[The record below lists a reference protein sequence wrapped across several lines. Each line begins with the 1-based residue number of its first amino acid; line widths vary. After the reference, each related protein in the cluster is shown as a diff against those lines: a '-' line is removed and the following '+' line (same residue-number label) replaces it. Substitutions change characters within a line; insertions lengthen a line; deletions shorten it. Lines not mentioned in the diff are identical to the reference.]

1 MLRKM
6 LIGVF
11 AVVALATAGAVAL
24 LAFFDVNRF
33 KPHIEQAAQE
43 RLQRRLAIDGD
54 LSLSVFP
61 RLAVRLPRTTLSER
75 DGKGTLLSLDSA
87 RVGVALLPL
96 LSGRVEVDR
105 IRIDGLSAQVRRA
118 AGGSTSIDDL
128 LRTAKTTGPDANKT
142 EAKPIAFDIGGI
154 ELVDAEFRLIE
165 PAGTTTLSKL
175 RLQTG
180 RIAPGVRLPVTA
192 STQFALP
199 SKIAGEARLAA
210 ALDFDPPRRAY
221 GAEGVALEVKG
232 RIGGDEVEA
241 KLTAPKLRIEGDSI
255 RGDSVALTIK
265 RGGVDAADAKL
276 NVAAFDGSTQALR
289 TDRIEVAAN
298 LRQGARR
305 IVATLAS
312 PAQAS
317 LDAQTLALPKLAGT
331 VTVDDPALP
340 MKSLKLTID
349 GALALDARKQSVG
362 LRADSRFDDT
372 ALNAKVDID
381 NFARPQIGFDVKA
394 DRFDLDRYAPPAAE
408 QNQAAAA
415 GGAPAKIDLAALRTL
430 NANGQVALGELKAR
444 GLKASGVRIGVKAA
458 NGRADI
464 APIAAQLYGG
474 TLNGT
479 ARAAADGNRV
489 GLDAT
494 LANVALGPLLKDLL
508 KKEPIE
514 GRGNV
519 RLALA
524 AGGATVDAMKRGLD
538 GSASLRMRDGAV
550 RGIDIVRKLR
560 DARALILG
568 GRSDAQKANTADK
581 TDFSE
586 LNVSFAIKDG
596 VAASDDL
603 DLKSP
608 LLSVGGAGRIDIGAG
623 AIDYTARVATTGALA
638 ELRGVTVPV
647 RLSGPFDQLTYNIDW
662 GGVAREAVKSRLI
675 DDQRKNLEQRARD
688 ALKGLLGR

>member
-1 MLRKM
+1 MLRKI

-11 AVVALATAGAVAL
+11 AVVALVIAGAVAL

-33 KPHIEQAAQE
+33 KPQIEQAAQE
-43 RLQRRLAIDGD
+43 RLHRRLAIDGD

-87 RVGVALLPL
+87 RVSVALLPL

-105 IRIDGLSAQVRRA
+105 IRIDGLSAQIRRA
-118 AGGSTSIDDL
+118 ADGSTSIDDL
-128 LRTAKTTGPDANKT
+128 LRPEEAAAADAKKT

-175 RLQTG
+175 SLRTG
-180 RIAPGVRLPVTA
+180 RIAPGVRLPLTA
-192 STQFALP
+192 STRFALP

-210 ALDFDPPRRAY
+210 ALAFDPRQRAY
-221 GAEGVALEVKG
+221 GAEGVALEVNGK
-232 RIGGDEVEA
+232 IGGDEVEA
-241 KLTAPKLRIEGDSI
+241 RLTAPKLQINGDSI
-255 RGDSVALTIK
+255 RGDALALTVK
-265 RGGVDAADAKL
+265 RGGADAVDAKL
-276 NVAAFDGSTQALR
+276 AVAAFEGSAKALR
-289 TDRIEVAAN
+289 IDRIDVAAE
-298 LRQGARR
+298 LRQGTRR

-317 LDAQTLALPKLAGT
+317 LDAQTFAAPQLAGM
-331 VTVDDPALP
+331 VTIDDPALP
-340 MKSLKLTID
+340 MKSLKLALD
-349 GALALDARKQSVG
+349 GALALDARKQSVD
-362 LRADSRFDDT
+362 LHADTRFDDT
-372 ALNAKVDID
+372 TLNTKVSVDG
-381 NFARPQIGFDVKA
+381 FSRPRIGFDLKA
-394 DRFDLDRYAPPAAE
+394 DRFDLDRYAPPSAE
-408 QNQAAAA
+408 QEKAAAS
-415 GGAPAKIDLAALRTL
+415 GGAPAKIDLSALRTL
-430 NANGQVALGELKAR
+430 NANGQIAIGELKAR
-444 GLKASGVRIGVKAA
+444 GLKASGVRVGVRAA

-464 APIAAQLYGG
+464 APITAQLYGG
-474 TLNGT
+474 TLNGS
-479 ARAAADGNRV
+479 ARAAAEGNRV

-494 LANVALGPLLKDLL
+494 LANVAIGPLLKDVL
-508 KKEPIE
+508 KKEPLE

-524 AGGATVDAMKRGLD
+524 TGGATVDAMKRGLD
-538 GSASLRMRDGAV
+538 GNASLRIRDGAV

-560 DARALILG
+560 DARALVLG
-568 GRSDAQKANTADK
+568 GKSDAQKANAADK

-586 LNVSFAIKDG
+586 LAVSFAIKDG
-596 VAASDDL
+596 VATSDDL

-608 LLSVGGAGRIDIGAG
+608 LLRAGGAGRIDLGAG
-623 AIDYTARVATTGALA
+623 TIDYTARVATTGALA

-675 DDQRKNLEQRARD
+675 DDQRRNLEQRARD